1 MQETKH
7 WTKRPNSHTIQVLS
21 CSSCICKEEIHAFS
35 LASRF
40 MKSLKVIDYLA
51 TSSDIW
57 LKFFCKEGGALF
69 FASPNWMSITK
80 AMLDF
85 SKS

>member
-1 MQETKH
+1 
-7 WTKRPNSHTIQVLS
+7 
-21 CSSCICKEEIHAFS
+21 
-35 LASRF
+35 